1 MHDSAASF
9 KADVEQSMHSH
20 VDEVEAL
27 WDDREHGSSSSSSS
41 HSHSSS
47 FVSTTDIER
56 KARDF
61 RRKKLVRT
69 SAVPSWYKHRNG
81 GKTHVLSG
89 AARVRKFRP
98 GSSYSWNSFF

>member
-1 MHDSAASF
+1 MS
-9 KADVEQSMHSH
+9 SH

-27 WDDREHGSSSSSSS
+27 WDGREHTASAGSSSSTYAY
-41 HSHSSS
+41 
-47 FVSTTDIER
+47 VSTSDIER

-69 SAVPSWYKHRNG
+69 SAVPAWYKHRHG

-98 GSSYSWNSFF
+98 GSSKPKTSFF